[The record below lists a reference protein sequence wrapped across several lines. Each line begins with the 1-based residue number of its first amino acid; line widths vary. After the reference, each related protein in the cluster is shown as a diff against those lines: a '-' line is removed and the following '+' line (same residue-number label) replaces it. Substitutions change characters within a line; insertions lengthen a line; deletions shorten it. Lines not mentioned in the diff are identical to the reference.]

1 MSELGLF
8 EPGDRQRRALRRAL
22 ENWQTNLC
30 TLALAAGFLLNT
42 FYLLPL
48 LCSHYGLPTGIVY
61 TINILASS
69 LIAFSGIW
77 LTRSRI
83 RRRLRQ
89 ELINDGFTICGLC
102 GYDLR
107 GSADRCP
114 ECGTPMQKD
123 GALVTMTDGHEEPDH
138 A

>member
-1 MSELGLF
+1 MLGRNRFSLGMRLWRRWLPELGLF
-8 EPGDRQRRALRRAL
+8 EPGDRQRRALRRAVA
-22 ENWQTNLC
+22 NWQTNLC

-69 LIAFSGIW
+69 LIALSGIW

-114 ECGTPMQKD
+114 ECGTPMQ
-123 GALVTMTDGHEEPDH
+123 
-138 A
+138 

>member
-1 MSELGLF
+1 MPELGLF
-8 EPGDRQRRALRRAL
+8 EPGERQRRALHRAAK
-22 ENWQTNLC
+22 NWQTNLC

-69 LIAFSGIW
+69 LSALSGIW

-89 ELINDGFTICGLC
+89 ELINDGFAICGPC

-107 GSADRCP
+107 GLSESRCP
-114 ECGTPMQKD
+114 ECGAPFDKKLFAD
-123 GALVTMTDGHEEPDH
+123 RPALLDRGLKL
-138 A
+138 